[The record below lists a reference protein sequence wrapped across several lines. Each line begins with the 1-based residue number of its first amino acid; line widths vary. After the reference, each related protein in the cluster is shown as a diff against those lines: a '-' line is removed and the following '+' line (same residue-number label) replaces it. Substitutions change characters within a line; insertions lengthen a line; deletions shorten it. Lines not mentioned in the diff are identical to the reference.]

1 MMVLGNFL
9 RWQKV
14 YAHILGLCRVNF
26 QFYPD
31 HFLVL
36 ACIAYNIVVLWEST
50 YLSSI
55 SSPAANIHFQMCG
68 PYYQHQGWTIL
79 MMFILTTNTIMIWL
93 YYLMNT
99 MHFMACLIWYG
110 YNTIWQKMY
119 HNCIWTALVVLHYKL
134 LQKKIVREPQRGE
147 ADNNFEMLMCAH
159 KIMCLPTIKGLSKF
173 ESYKFY
179 QSLYTMAWSGNPHAE
194 IWLIDGQSKAFY
206 PVSVTRLLHGH
217 YLKN

>member
-1 MMVLGNFL
+1 MLIGNAYETIYICLWLPWVNQILETILVRYMMVLGNFL

-79 MMFILTTNTIMIWL
+79 MMFILTANTIMIWL
-93 YYLMNT
+93 NIDTYW
-99 MHFMACLIWYG
+99 IWYD
-110 YNTIWQKMY
+110 YIT
-119 HNCIWTALVVLHYKL
+119 
-134 LQKKIVREPQRGE
+134 
-147 ADNNFEMLMCAH
+147 
-159 KIMCLPTIKGLSKF
+159 
-173 ESYKFY
+173 
-179 QSLYTMAWSGNPHAE
+179 
-194 IWLIDGQSKAFY
+194 
-206 PVSVTRLLHGH
+206 
-217 YLKN
+217 